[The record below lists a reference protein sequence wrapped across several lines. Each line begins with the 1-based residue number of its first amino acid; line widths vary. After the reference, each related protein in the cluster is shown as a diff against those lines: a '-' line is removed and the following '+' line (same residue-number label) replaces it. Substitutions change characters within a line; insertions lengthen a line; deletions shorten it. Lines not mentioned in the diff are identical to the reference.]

1 MHATGGK
8 AAPRADLEGVIRSI
22 RIIPIKSVSYTGVS
36 PKVCLG
42 SAAFQLSAPNKA
54 ATLRSMTEEYN
65 LVLEHLRHIRARVD
79 RTAEDVQDLK
89 VRMASIETKLAHMHA
104 DDVNQIHRID
114 RIEVRL

>member
-1 MHATGGK
+1 MG
-8 AAPRADLEGVIRSI
+8 
-22 RIIPIKSVSYTGVS
+22 
-36 PKVCLG
+36 
-42 SAAFQLSAPNKA
+42 
-54 ATLRSMTEEYN
+54 SMTAEEHN

-114 RIEVRL
+114 RIEVRLERIEQRLDLYDPKH